1 MNGKLTKTLGYTLLA
16 TGLAVAAVP
25 VSADNLSAERAQ
37 RLVFTPQNDA
47 NVAEIS
53 INEELTFR
61 VDGLNLNA
69 KFVHGVDISACSV
82 SRINP
87 GENVLATAEV
97 TDAKNGVIRVK
108 AGPAAGRAKLH
119 LKCRSKQ
126 VSIMVR
132 VS

>member
-16 TGLAVAAVP
+16 IGLAVAAVP
-25 VSADNLSAERAQ
+25 VSADYLSAERAQ

-53 INEELTFR
+53 INEELIFR

-69 KFVHGVDISACSV
+69 KFIHGVDISACSV

-87 GENVLATAEV
+87 GEMFLPQQKSRTPRTVLSAL
-97 TDAKNGVIRVK
+97 R
-108 AGPAAGRAKLH
+108 L
-119 LKCRSKQ
+119 
-126 VSIMVR
+126 VR
-132 VS
+132 LPEEPSCT